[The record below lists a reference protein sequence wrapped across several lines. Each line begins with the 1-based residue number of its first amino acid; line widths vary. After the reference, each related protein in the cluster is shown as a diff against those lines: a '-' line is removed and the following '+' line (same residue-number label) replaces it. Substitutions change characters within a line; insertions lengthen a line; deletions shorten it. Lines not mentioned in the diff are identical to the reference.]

1 MKFAKAILMLAQ
13 FGCSEMSKCQ
23 KNCMSIGGVA
33 MTIKQLSESGNEEL
47 REKICPSGHGLIELS
62 GELDCCTVCGRQ
74 RDVKCDAD
82 KTPCDSSIGLEC
94 IYADKKAPYGTCK
107 PKPGNPCFAND
118 EEYKTG
124 ENFFPNCKTE
134 CICVDGVIGCRKAA
148 NPTHCEGETIMAM
161 AAHTK
166 PIDTVIV
173 RPADQDNN
181 VSACRIQSTKWTPCS
196 KTCGWGFSERITN
209 NNPECSMIKEFML
222 CEMRKCEISI
232 KKEIPLAR
240 RSRKYSRA
248 RYSRSKRQ
256 LQCVI
261 KKNRKIKIQRASK
274 KTKLRFSGCESTKAI
289 KMNYCPACDGLCCPD
304 MTVRKGTIGE
314 NKDYSG
320 FKVKKIKFK
329 CENGDKFE
337 KNIMLIRKCHCG
349 KQCKSANLFNLT
361 RRRLQSD
368 TITPRGQA

>member
-1 MKFAKAILMLAQ
+1 MKFAKAILLLAQ
-13 FGCSEMSKCQ
+13 LSSGQPSACQQKC
-23 KNCMSIGGVA
+23 MEIGGVS
-33 MTIKQLSESGNEEL
+33 MTIRQLSESGNEEL
-47 REKICPSGHGLIELS
+47 RERLCPSGHGLITLT
-62 GELDCCTVCGRQ
+62 GDLGCCTVCGRQ
-74 RDVKCDAD
+74 RDKDCNRDHH
-82 KTPCDSSIGLEC
+82 PCDDSVGLQCVYES
-94 IYADKKAPYGTCK
+94 KKVTNGVCK
-107 PKPGNPCFAND
+107 PKPGKVCYAND
-118 EEYKTG
+118 ETYETG

-134 CICVDGVIGCRKAA
+134 CICVDGVIGCRKAQDPA
-148 NPTHCEGETIMAM
+148 HCEGETIMAM

-166 PIDTVIV
+166 PIDMVEV
-173 RPADQDNN
+173 RPGNEDKNIA
-181 VSACRIQSTKWTPCS
+181 ACTIQTTQWTPCS

-209 NNPECSMIKEFML
+209 NNDACELVKEFML
-222 CEMRKCEISI
+222 CEMRKCGASP

-240 RSRKYSRA
+240 KSRRYSGN

-256 LQCVI
+256 LQCQI
-261 KKNRKIKIQRASK
+261 RKNRRIKIQRSSK

-304 MTVRKGTIGE
+304 MSVKKGTIGE

-329 CENGDKFE
+329 CDNGDKFE

-361 RRRLQSD
+361 RRRLHSD
-368 TITPRGQA
+368 TFA